1 VIATNFKELRSDL
14 KRILDEVEENN
25 ETVVIKRN
33 SGKGS
38 IIISLE
44 EYNSMM
50 ETMHLLSSKKNAD
63 RIFESIDQ
71 IKSKKVKHK
80 IIKTE
85 KEYEAALERLEEIF
99 DADQET
105 REGHE
110 AELLALLIE
119 DYEEQ
124 HHQIEAPDPI
134 VAVRIRMEEL
144 DLKQKDLI
152 GVVGSKGIVSEV
164 MNKKR
169 KLTVK
174 MIRNLSELLRITP
187 NVLIKDYELN

>member
-1 VIATNFKELRSDL
+1 MIATNFTELRSDL

-71 IKSKKVKHK
+71 IKSKKVITKK
-80 IIKTE
+80 VSS
-85 KEYEAALERLEEIF
+85 
-99 DADQET
+99 
-105 REGHE
+105 
-110 AELLALLIE
+110 LL
-119 DYEEQ
+119 
-124 HHQIEAPDPI
+124 
-134 VAVRIRMEEL
+134 
-144 DLKQKDLI
+144 
-152 GVVGSKGIVSEV
+152 
-164 MNKKR
+164 
-169 KLTVK
+169 
-174 MIRNLSELLRITP
+174 
-187 NVLIKDYELN
+187 